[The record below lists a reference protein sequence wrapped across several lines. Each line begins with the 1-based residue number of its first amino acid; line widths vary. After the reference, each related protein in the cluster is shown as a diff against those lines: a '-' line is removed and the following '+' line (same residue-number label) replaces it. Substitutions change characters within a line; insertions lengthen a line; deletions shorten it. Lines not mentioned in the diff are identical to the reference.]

1 MNLGLIKTGLSVVG
15 RVTGVLPVE
24 ASGEP
29 VKARK
34 GRLAASL
41 VVLLGSLGMWAGL
54 PEPVAQALTEVLII
68 FTQESIQQ

>member
-1 MNLGLIKTGLSVVG
+1 MNLGLIKTGLSIVG

-34 GRLAASL
+34 GRLVALL
-41 VVLLGSLGMWAGL
+41 VVLGSSIGMWLGL
-54 PEPVAQALTEVLII
+54 PEPIAQALADVLVE
-68 FTQESIQQ
+68 FGEQAVQ

>member
-1 MNLGLIKTGLSVVG
+1 MNLGLIKTGLSIVG

-34 GRLAASL
+34 GRLVALL
-41 VVLLGSLGMWAGL
+41 VVLGSSIGMDCLSPSHRRLQTYW
-54 PEPVAQALTEVLII
+54 
-68 FTQESIQQ
+68 